1 VGQALSGGGARSWW
15 QWFLL
20 YPTAAVAL
28 FSAAPSWLD
37 RALAVWHGA
46 ESGSYAAAERQIAL
60 WSKNATCSQTPYAW
74 YRNPRHVQVDATIC
88 DSGDVLVRAQAPGG
102 EVHFQWIE
110 VEPIVGGQ
118 AGGGQ
123 AGGGL
128 SLIPQL
134 IPQAHAATIS
144 SPFGPASLAPPEGAP
159 GARLFRAY
167 YQSATIVCQRQ
178 LDGRRLLRHV
188 RTPGGC
194 FDEVIDMLNGVVV
207 QRTPVPCRGGC

>member
-1 VGQALSGGGARSWW
+1 MDDMGQALSGGGARSWW

-28 FSAAPSWLD
+28 FSAAPTWID
-37 RALAVWHGA
+37 RALAAWHGA

-60 WSKNATCSQTPYAW
+60 WSKNSSCSQTPYAW

-118 AGGGQ
+118 P
-123 AGGGL
+123 GGGL
-128 SLIPQL
+128 SL

-144 SPFGPASLAPPEGAP
+144 TPFGPASPMRPEAAQ

-167 YQSATIVCQRQ
+167 YQSAAIVCQRQ
-178 LDGRRLLRHV
+178 LDATRLLRHV